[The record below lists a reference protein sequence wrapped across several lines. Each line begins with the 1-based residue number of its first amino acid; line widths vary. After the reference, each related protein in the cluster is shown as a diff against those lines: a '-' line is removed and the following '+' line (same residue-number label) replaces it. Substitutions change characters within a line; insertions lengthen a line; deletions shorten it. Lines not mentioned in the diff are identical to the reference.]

1 MIVVVT
7 LNKQQVIVHKCKKK
21 SRIVVLKTPR
31 RDQAFNIDDPKKAK
45 LLAYTSLC
53 RPMLENAKWD
63 PLARDKIYD
72 IELVQN
78 SAIISNLKE
87 RKDNV
92 YLRQW
97 LSYSSK

>member
-1 MIVVVT
+1 MATPGKKENSITQLPRYRSNPITAKHMIVVVT

-53 RPMLENAKWD
+53 RPMLENAK
-63 PLARDKIYD
+63 
-72 IELVQN
+72 
-78 SAIISNLKE
+78 
-87 RKDNV
+87 
-92 YLRQW
+92 
-97 LSYSSK
+97 